1 MHIFIFNLT
10 FYIFDLTE
18 PLIYKR
24 FIYRVFCGLSKV
36 FLGWCG
42 SSGETWTH
50 SCISKNL
57 PVTLNASRT
66 PEKSLRFIFEQAFYL
81 PVQRLPYE
89 FIWIELPV
97 TLQRAAH
104 FRDDDLGG

>member
-1 MHIFIFNLT
+1 M
-10 FYIFDLTE
+10 
-18 PLIYKR
+18 
-24 FIYRVFCGLSKV
+24 
-36 FLGWCG
+36 
-42 SSGETWTH
+42 
-50 SCISKNL
+50 
-57 PVTLNASRT
+57 TLNASRT